1 MKTCMNQTIR
11 RDWSKDQQRRDSKLE
26 KENKEMDG

>member
-1 MKTCMNQTIR
+1 MNQTIR
-11 RDWSKDQQRRDSKLE
+11 RDWSKDQQRRDRKLQ